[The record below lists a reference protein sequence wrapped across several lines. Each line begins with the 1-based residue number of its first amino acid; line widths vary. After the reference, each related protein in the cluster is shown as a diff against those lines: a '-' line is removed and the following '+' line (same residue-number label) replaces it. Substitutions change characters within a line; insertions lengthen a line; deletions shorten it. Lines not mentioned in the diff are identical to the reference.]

1 MCCMLLAEMFSSGA
15 AFSQKKSLDTDHI
28 SIDMEYEDVGWTAY
42 IFTRNEHT
50 SNVYDISYTV
60 EFTLKCGGTKTYSD
74 KFSLK
79 PGGVS
84 PYGGVGVRTIGI
96 PEVKDC
102 KNGVQSAR
110 LTSFSAVEQ
119 KKESAPSTGSTS
131 KPGSGMDSW
140 GSTTNNKSN
149 SGSSSI
155 NNSTIPTNSTGTV
168 SNPQLKAQTEQMNR
182 VNSMKAQE
190 EMLRKQQEQENYNRV
205 MAYEQKRQESIQKTN
220 QIVEGISNGLIAINN
235 QLAAERQRKRD
246 EEDRKR
252 EEEDQRARE
261 KAAKEE
267 AFAQKIAMRK
277 KIIAEFKPKEVP
289 LSSSP
294 EKATSIYYFIYAYD
308 SSSLTRE
315 NTVLYL
321 SNVFEIGKYPDG
333 TWPYRSTIHEEVKA
347 LSPYREVM
355 HGYYYNVADAEKM
368 RQSFRELFS
377 LNEGVVIK
385 EIHYKGKPS
394 KTGAPTN
401 FWNSGSNKQAAG
413 FSNPKPATGTA
424 PAKEKQSSDF
434 WEEKKKTP
442 VKTDSASKK
451 KDLWD

>member
-1 MCCMLLAEMFSSGA
+1 MLLAEVFSSGP
-15 AFSQKKSLDTDHI
+15 AFSQKRSLDTDHI

-50 SNVYDISYTV
+50 SNAYDISYTV

-131 KPGSGMDSW
+131 KSGSGTDLW
-140 GSTTNNKSN
+140 GSAANKSTGTGT
-149 SGSSSI
+149 GSVTS
-155 NNSTIPTNSTGTV
+155 NNSTLSTNSTGIV

-182 VNSMKAQE
+182 LNTMKAQQ
-190 EMLRKQQEQENYNRV
+190 EMLRKQQEQESYNRA
-205 MAYEQKRQESIQKTN
+205 MAYEQKRQESIQRTN
-220 QIVEGISNGLIAINN
+220 QLVDGISNSLIAINN

-246 EEDRKR
+246 EEDRRR
-252 EEEDQRARE
+252 EEEDRIARE
-261 KAAKEE
+261 KAAKET

-277 KIIAEFKPKEVP
+277 QIIAEFKPKEIP

-294 EKATSIYYFIYAYD
+294 EKATKIYYFIYAYD
-308 SSSLTRE
+308 SVSLVKE
-315 NTVLYL
+315 NTVIYV

-347 LSPYREVM
+347 LSPYREVV
-355 HGYYYNVADAEKM
+355 HGYYYTADDAEKM
-368 RQSFRELFS
+368 RHSFRELFS
-377 LNEGVVIK
+377 SNGGVVLK

-394 KTGAPTN
+394 QAGGVTN

-434 WEEKKKTP
+434 WEEGKITPAKKDT
-442 VKTDSASKK
+442 TSKK
-451 KDLWD
+451 KGLWD

>member
-1 MCCMLLAEMFSSGA
+1 MCCMLLAEVFSSGA
-15 AFSQKKSLDTDHI
+15 ALSQKKSLDTDHI

-119 KKESAPSTGSTS
+119 KKESAPSSGTSTKS
-131 KPGSGMDSW
+131 GSGTDSW

-155 NNSTIPTNSTGTV
+155 NNSTIPTNSAGTV
-168 SNPQLKAQTEQMNR
+168 PNPQLKAQTEQMNR
-182 VNSMKAQE
+182 VNSMKDQQ
-190 EMLRKQQEQENYNRV
+190 EMLRKQQEQENYNRI

-220 QIVEGISNGLIAINN
+220 QIVDGISNGLIAINN
-235 QLAAERQRKRD
+235 QLAADRQRKRD

-277 KIIAEFKPKEVP
+277 KIIAEFKPEEIP
-289 LSSSP
+289 LSSSS
-294 EKATSIYYFIYAYD
+294 EKAISIYYFIYAYD
-308 SSSLTRE
+308 STSLTRE

-333 TWPYRSTIHEEVKA
+333 TWPYRSTIETELKS

-385 EIHYKGKPS
+385 EIHYKGKPF
-394 KTGAPTN
+394 KAGAATN
-401 FWNSGSNKQAAG
+401 FWNSGSDKQAAG
-413 FSNPKPATGTA
+413 GGNSNQTHTSG
-424 PAKEKQSSDF
+424 AKEKQPADF
-434 WEEKKKTP
+434 WKEEKKAP
-442 VKTDSASKK
+442 VKKDTTSQKK
-451 KDLWD
+451 GLWD